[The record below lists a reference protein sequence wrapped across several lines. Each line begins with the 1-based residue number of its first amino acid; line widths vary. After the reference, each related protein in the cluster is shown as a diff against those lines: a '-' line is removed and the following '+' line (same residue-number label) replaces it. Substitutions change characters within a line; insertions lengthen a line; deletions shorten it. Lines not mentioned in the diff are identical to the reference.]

1 LNGLKVGDLVCLR
14 GTTLNGMRTK
24 DINTGIVIEV
34 LDSEIYDKGERIIV
48 FWQSLSAKSY
58 EKESSL
64 ERLN

>member
-1 LNGLKVGDLVCLR
+1 
-14 GTTLNGMRTK
+14 MRTK